1 MPDIAQDLARGGINL
16 AVALAALGAGWLVG
30 QRLTYQWNLRQKR
43 RESDLA
49 TAADLQRLYGDF
61 FAVWKQWN
69 PAAGGTDEAY
79 RRDLL
84 RRAAEGEGLL
94 ERVLVKLAT
103 ERRLS
108 AADRE
113 ALGQFRHAYKQLRYA
128 INQNRKLGWHFDD
141 HPEYLAFKRLGAA
154 VTLIVHRE
162 PGRAAVTPHEA
173 FAALKDVTSNRHS
186 KTWAPKANPAPG
198 GSGAQD

>member
-1 MPDIAQDLARGGINL
+1 MVDLTSELTRGGINL
-16 AVALAALGAGWLVG
+16 SVTLIVLLAGWLVG

-69 PAAGGTDEAY
+69 PAAGGGDEAY

-84 RRAAEGEGLL
+84 RRASDGEGLL

-108 AADRE
+108 AGDRE

-128 INQNRKLGWHFDD
+128 IDKDKKLGWHFDA

-154 VTLIVHRE
+154 VALIVHRE
-162 PGRAAVTPHEA
+162 PGRAEVTPDEA
-173 FAALKDVTSNRHS
+173 FTALRDITSNRHS
-186 KTWAPKANPAPG
+186 KTWTGELPAG
-198 GSGAQD
+198 GPAADD

>member
-1 MPDIAQDLARGGINL
+1 MPDVTPELAKGGINL
-16 AVALAALGAGWLVG
+16 AVTLVALGAGWLVG

-49 TAADLQRLYGDF
+49 AAQDLQRLYGDF

-69 PAAGGTDEAY
+69 PAAGGADEAY

-84 RRAAEGEGLL
+84 RRAADGEGLL

-108 AADRE
+108 ASDRE
-113 ALGQFRHAYKQLRYA
+113 SLGQFRHAYKQLRYA
-128 INQNRKLGWHFDD
+128 IDKDKKLGWHFDD
-141 HPEYLAFKRLGAA
+141 HPEYLAFKRLAAA

-162 PGRAAVTPHEA
+162 PGRAEVGPEEA
-173 FAALKDVTSNRHS
+173 FAALREMTSNRHS
-186 KTWAPKANPAPG
+186 KTWKGEPPAG
-198 GSGAQD
+198 GAEPQT